1 MCRLNFISSIFGY
14 KFWIG
19 GFILVIALGVTLCF
33 QQVKKAEARVTAEV
47 TNRITLEYN
56 RKLLQMQDQYITTQN
71 QLTAKH
77 QEIQNETQ
85 ANLNATTAK
94 YNAMVG
100 SLSNRASRYTT
111 SNTASPTTT
120 SNSEVRP
127 AVTGAELSRED
138 AEFLARYST
147 ETEQLKLGL
156 ISCYKQYDNA
166 RESLINYQNKLTEGS
181 GKPSEASTI
190 N

>member
-1 MCRLNFISSIFGY
+1 MLRLNFISSIFGY

-56 RKLLQMQDQYITTQN
+56 RKLLRMQDQYIVMQN

-85 ANLNATTAK
+85 ANLDATTAK

-120 SNSEVRP
+120 SNTEVRP
-127 AVTGAELSRED
+127 AVTGAELSIND
-138 AEFLARYST
+138 GKFLVEFSYYT
-147 ETEQLKLGL
+147 ELLKVSL

-166 RESLINYQNKLTEGS
+166 KDKLNEYQQNLK
-181 GKPSEASTI
+181 
-190 N
+190 